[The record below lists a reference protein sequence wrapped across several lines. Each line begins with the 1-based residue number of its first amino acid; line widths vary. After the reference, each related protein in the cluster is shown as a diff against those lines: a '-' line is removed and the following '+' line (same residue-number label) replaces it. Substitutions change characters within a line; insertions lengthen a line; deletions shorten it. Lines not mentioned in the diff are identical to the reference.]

1 MLYTEKELQD
11 TLKKDVTISKE
22 TEKRMQETY
31 AQIRR
36 DTKTSKKRG
45 RKHTSMAAAAA
56 LAVILISGTT
66 AGAAYISAHT
76 DLLGNVFGQQSR
88 TTKEAY
94 DTVVDNG
101 KGGTTVTMPSREY
114 VAVDEAQAEKLVEPY
129 VEDLNITRKI
139 GDYTLTI
146 INNISDGN
154 AGVLSL
160 KLENPNGI
168 KAIHADEGT
177 NEAKGAYF
185 TQDRDFYFYLEG
197 ADESLVADKMTID
210 SKKSSDTCYYLYSSY
225 VCSAKNTN
233 LKFHLEQY
241 GKPVSELKDN
251 DMATQK
257 EDIALGI
264 GKMPLTSA
272 VNPEN
277 NKEQFAYSAIS
288 LSLNLANGF
297 GLDDEIQKEDGQTF
311 VDPYYLKKLVLK
323 YKDGSEYTVLDENVD
338 NTNYVCGEM
347 ENGDTIKIVFNRMV
361 DWSQVETLVVND
373 VGMGDPFFC
382 KYLCPQGVLEG
393 AIPLSAVD
401 PGIRSALGH
410 LFTGKLM
417 ILIGVVVLSVLFY
430 RPFCKWLCPLGA
442 FYALMNKVSLL
453 GIKVDEHRCVSC
465 GACRRVC
472 QMDVDVTSSP
482 NHTECIRCGKCIN
495 ACPTDAVS
503 FCYGF
508 ASDSNRNGEKK

>member
-45 RKHTSMAAAAA
+45 RKHTSMAAAVA

-225 VCSAKNTN
+225 VCSAKNTD

-323 YKDGSEYTVLDENVD
+323 YKDGSEYTVLDENMD

-373 VGMGDPFFC
+373 V
-382 KYLCPQGVLEG
+382 E
-393 AIPLSAVD
+393 I
-401 PGIRSALGH
+401 
-410 LFTGKLM
+410 
-417 ILIGVVVLSVLFY
+417 SV
-430 RPFCKWLCPLGA
+430 
-442 FYALMNKVSLL
+442 
-453 GIKVDEHRCVSC
+453 
-465 GACRRVC
+465 
-472 QMDVDVTSSP
+472 Q
-482 NHTECIRCGKCIN
+482 
-495 ACPTDAVS
+495 
-503 FCYGF
+503 
-508 ASDSNRNGEKK
+508 

>member
-31 AQIRR
+31 AQIKR

-88 TTKEAY
+88 MTKEAY

-197 ADESLVADKMTID
+197 ADESL
-210 SKKSSDTCYYLYSSY
+210 
-225 VCSAKNTN
+225 CSR
-233 LKFHLEQY
+233 Q
-241 GKPVSELKDN
+241 N
-251 DMATQK
+251 DGRQQK
-257 EDIALGI
+257 EQRHL
-264 GKMPLTSA
+264 L
-272 VNPEN
+272 
-277 NKEQFAYSAIS
+277 
-288 LSLNLANGF
+288 LSLF
-297 GLDDEIQKEDGQTF
+297 Q
-311 VDPYYLKKLVLK
+311 
-323 YKDGSEYTVLDENVD
+323 
-338 NTNYVCGEM
+338 
-347 ENGDTIKIVFNRMV
+347 
-361 DWSQVETLVVND
+361 
-373 VGMGDPFFC
+373 
-382 KYLCPQGVLEG
+382 LCL
-393 AIPLSAVD
+393 
-401 PGIRSALGH
+401 
-410 LFTGKLM
+410 
-417 ILIGVVVLSVLFY
+417 
-430 RPFCKWLCPLGA
+430 LC
-442 FYALMNKVSLL
+442 
-453 GIKVDEHRCVSC
+453 
-465 GACRRVC
+465 
-472 QMDVDVTSSP
+472 
-482 NHTECIRCGKCIN
+482 
-495 ACPTDAVS
+495 
-503 FCYGF
+503 
-508 ASDSNRNGEKK
+508 

>member
-56 LAVILISGTT
+56 LAVLLISGTT

-225 VCSAKNTN
+225 VCSAKNTD

-251 DMATQK
+251 DMAT
-257 EDIALGI
+257 
-264 GKMPLTSA
+264 
-272 VNPEN
+272 
-277 NKEQFAYSAIS
+277 
-288 LSLNLANGF
+288 
-297 GLDDEIQKEDGQTF
+297 QKEDGQTF

-373 VGMGDPFFC
+373 V
-382 KYLCPQGVLEG
+382 E
-393 AIPLSAVD
+393 I
-401 PGIRSALGH
+401 
-410 LFTGKLM
+410 
-417 ILIGVVVLSVLFY
+417 SV
-430 RPFCKWLCPLGA
+430 
-442 FYALMNKVSLL
+442 
-453 GIKVDEHRCVSC
+453 
-465 GACRRVC
+465 
-472 QMDVDVTSSP
+472 Q
-482 NHTECIRCGKCIN
+482 
-495 ACPTDAVS
+495 
-503 FCYGF
+503 
-508 ASDSNRNGEKK
+508 

>member
-36 DTKTSKKRG
+36 DAKTSKKRG

-168 KAIHADEGT
+168 QAIHADEGT

-225 VCSAKNTN
+225 VCSAKNTD

-272 VNPEN
+272 VNSEN

-361 DWSQVETLVVND
+361 DWSQVETLVAND
-373 VGMGDPFFC
+373 V
-382 KYLCPQGVLEG
+382 E
-393 AIPLSAVD
+393 I
-401 PGIRSALGH
+401 
-410 LFTGKLM
+410 
-417 ILIGVVVLSVLFY
+417 SV
-430 RPFCKWLCPLGA
+430 
-442 FYALMNKVSLL
+442 
-453 GIKVDEHRCVSC
+453 
-465 GACRRVC
+465 
-472 QMDVDVTSSP
+472 Q
-482 NHTECIRCGKCIN
+482 
-495 ACPTDAVS
+495 
-503 FCYGF
+503 
-508 ASDSNRNGEKK
+508 

>member
-233 LKFHLEQY
+233 LKFHL
-241 GKPVSELKDN
+241 
-251 DMATQK
+251 
-257 EDIALGI
+257 
-264 GKMPLTSA
+264 
-272 VNPEN
+272 
-277 NKEQFAYSAIS
+277 
-288 LSLNLANGF
+288 
-297 GLDDEIQKEDGQTF
+297 
-311 VDPYYLKKLVLK
+311 
-323 YKDGSEYTVLDENVD
+323 
-338 NTNYVCGEM
+338 
-347 ENGDTIKIVFNRMV
+347 
-361 DWSQVETLVVND
+361 
-373 VGMGDPFFC
+373 
-382 KYLCPQGVLEG
+382 
-393 AIPLSAVD
+393 
-401 PGIRSALGH
+401 
-410 LFTGKLM
+410 
-417 ILIGVVVLSVLFY
+417 
-430 RPFCKWLCPLGA
+430 
-442 FYALMNKVSLL
+442 
-453 GIKVDEHRCVSC
+453 
-465 GACRRVC
+465 
-472 QMDVDVTSSP
+472 
-482 NHTECIRCGKCIN
+482 
-495 ACPTDAVS
+495 DAVWKTS
-503 FCYGF
+503 F
-508 ASDSNRNGEKK
+508 RTER

>member
-1 MLYTEKELQD
+1 M
-11 TLKKDVTISKE
+11 
-22 TEKRMQETY
+22 
-31 AQIRR
+31 
-36 DTKTSKKRG
+36 
-45 RKHTSMAAAAA
+45 
-56 LAVILISGTT
+56 
-66 AGAAYISAHT
+66 
-76 DLLGNVFGQQSR
+76 
-88 TTKEAY
+88 
-94 DTVVDNG
+94 
-101 KGGTTVTMPSREY
+101 
-114 VAVDEAQAEKLVEPY
+114 AVDEAQAEKLVEPY

-197 ADESLVADKMTID
+197 ADESLVSDKMTID

-225 VCSAKNTN
+225 VCSAKNTD

-241 GKPVSELKDN
+241 GKPVSELKDD

-338 NTNYVCGEM
+338 NTNYLCGEM

-361 DWSQVETLVVND
+361 DWSQVGTLVVND
-373 VGMGDPFFC
+373 V
-382 KYLCPQGVLEG
+382 E
-393 AIPLSAVD
+393 I
-401 PGIRSALGH
+401 
-410 LFTGKLM
+410 
-417 ILIGVVVLSVLFY
+417 SV
-430 RPFCKWLCPLGA
+430 
-442 FYALMNKVSLL
+442 
-453 GIKVDEHRCVSC
+453 
-465 GACRRVC
+465 
-472 QMDVDVTSSP
+472 Q
-482 NHTECIRCGKCIN
+482 
-495 ACPTDAVS
+495 
-503 FCYGF
+503 
-508 ASDSNRNGEKK
+508 

>member
-1 MLYTEKELQD
+1 MKILTRRPGVY
-11 TLKKDVTISKE
+11 VIYR
-22 TEKRMQETY
+22 KRITGY
-31 AQIRR
+31 I
-36 DTKTSKKRG
+36 KKRRYDIKRN
-45 RKHTSMAAAAA
+45 RKADAGNLCTDQKRYKNIKKAGQKAYQHAAAAA

-373 VGMGDPFFC
+373 V
-382 KYLCPQGVLEG
+382 E
-393 AIPLSAVD
+393 I
-401 PGIRSALGH
+401 
-410 LFTGKLM
+410 
-417 ILIGVVVLSVLFY
+417 SV
-430 RPFCKWLCPLGA
+430 
-442 FYALMNKVSLL
+442 
-453 GIKVDEHRCVSC
+453 
-465 GACRRVC
+465 
-472 QMDVDVTSSP
+472 Q
-482 NHTECIRCGKCIN
+482 
-495 ACPTDAVS
+495 
-503 FCYGF
+503 
-508 ASDSNRNGEKK
+508 

>member
-45 RKHTSMAAAAA
+45 RKHTSMAAAVA

-94 DTVVDNG
+94 DT
-101 KGGTTVTMPSREY
+101 

-225 VCSAKNTN
+225 VCSAKNTD

-361 DWSQVETLVVND
+361 DWSQVETLVAND
-373 VGMGDPFFC
+373 V
-382 KYLCPQGVLEG
+382 E
-393 AIPLSAVD
+393 I
-401 PGIRSALGH
+401 
-410 LFTGKLM
+410 
-417 ILIGVVVLSVLFY
+417 SV
-430 RPFCKWLCPLGA
+430 
-442 FYALMNKVSLL
+442 
-453 GIKVDEHRCVSC
+453 
-465 GACRRVC
+465 
-472 QMDVDVTSSP
+472 Q
-482 NHTECIRCGKCIN
+482 
-495 ACPTDAVS
+495 
-503 FCYGF
+503 
-508 ASDSNRNGEKK
+508 

>member
-1 MLYTEKELQD
+1 M
-11 TLKKDVTISKE
+11 
-22 TEKRMQETY
+22 
-31 AQIRR
+31 
-36 DTKTSKKRG
+36 
-45 RKHTSMAAAAA
+45 
-56 LAVILISGTT
+56 
-66 AGAAYISAHT
+66 
-76 DLLGNVFGQQSR
+76 
-88 TTKEAY
+88 
-94 DTVVDNG
+94 
-101 KGGTTVTMPSREY
+101 
-114 VAVDEAQAEKLVEPY
+114 EPY

-225 VCSAKNTN
+225 VCSAKNTD

-373 VGMGDPFFC
+373 V
-382 KYLCPQGVLEG
+382 E
-393 AIPLSAVD
+393 I
-401 PGIRSALGH
+401 
-410 LFTGKLM
+410 
-417 ILIGVVVLSVLFY
+417 SV
-430 RPFCKWLCPLGA
+430 
-442 FYALMNKVSLL
+442 
-453 GIKVDEHRCVSC
+453 
-465 GACRRVC
+465 
-472 QMDVDVTSSP
+472 Q
-482 NHTECIRCGKCIN
+482 
-495 ACPTDAVS
+495 
-503 FCYGF
+503 
-508 ASDSNRNGEKK
+508 